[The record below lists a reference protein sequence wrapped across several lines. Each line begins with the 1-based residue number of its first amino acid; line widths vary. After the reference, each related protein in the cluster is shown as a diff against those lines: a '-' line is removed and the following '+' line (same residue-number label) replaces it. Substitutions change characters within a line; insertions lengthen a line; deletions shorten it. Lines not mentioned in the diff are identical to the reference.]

1 MTNEFYDISE
11 NKDILQNEY
20 QLKNLG
26 TEKIFATFFT
36 AGRDDNFSRNRR
48 SNSIY
53 VPVKSEDYDRL
64 FARDI
69 ANTKPPYLIDAI
81 LNHHYNYFLK
91 KRPEDSNTFL
101 LHMEFVIVPYIQN
114 LNKKNSEV
122 YCTLIK
128 NWINSIKKPSKIM
141 DEKQIHNT
149 INIENLNS
157 PTQFVQNSDN
167 VQIVQNINNS
177 NEEILNILSLIRK
190 DLEKTKP
197 EQKADFIAEIDY
209 AERQIERKKDVKNT
223 LLEIGSLIKD
233 VGINV
238 FANLVASPIY
248 EAAKPLLGLDG

>member
-1 MTNEFYDISE
+1 MNNIFYDISE
-11 NKDILQNEY
+11 SENSVQNEY

-26 TEKIFATFFT
+26 TERVFASITT
-36 AGRDDNFSRNRR
+36 IGRDDNYSRSRKSNR
-48 SNSIY
+48 IY

-64 FARDI
+64 FAKNI
-69 ANTKPPYLIDAI
+69 SNTKPPYLIDAL

-101 LHMEFVIVPYIQN
+101 LHMEFVIIPYIQN

-122 YCTLIK
+122 YCTLINK
-128 NWINSIKKPSKIM
+128 WINSIKKPSNTM
-141 DEKQIHNT
+141 EEKQINNT
-149 INIENLNS
+149 INIENLNA

-167 VQIVQNINNS
+167 AQIVQNINNS

-190 DLEKTKP
+190 DLEKAKP
-197 EQKADFIAEIDY
+197 EQKADLIAEIDY
-209 AERQIERKKDVKNT
+209 AERQIGRKKDAKNT

-248 EAAKPLLGLDG
+248 DAAKPLLGLDG